1 MSFRMSAP
9 QDLTRARDKLREMRF
24 DGGKEVSRL
33 IALAECNFRLAV
45 HPEADSL
52 EAVTLLRES
61 VKIDGANPKYAYHL
75 GRLHFLRGEFD
86 EAARWFRLACCLAPT
101 SHRIWMH
108 VAVLLRELNAA
119 YHGDERYEPNILLKR
134 ADSIATAIQ
143 AGEDNISADLLDFV
157 PPKSRAAL
165 EKEERQGQ
173 RDKPAAP
180 ISDKAADDM
189 RPSAKVRRYLNAR
202 QCRWPGV
209 EQLSIEQTLVGR
221 ATQANA
227 KKLIPPLQELT
238 EKAGSRRGGPAA
250 AAILCVQWLISGYP
264 VQTVRRLIALIP
276 AGLPSRELLEVVCH
290 LWETPAA
297 RLPKLIASAV
307 EEGPCAPGSGLLVVK
322 LGGLVEASAGA
333 FAPAKAE
340 SLLEELLEANRG
352 DATAPLEYPNPNAD

>member
-1 MSFRMSAP
+1 M
-9 QDLTRARDKLREMRF
+9 
-24 DGGKEVSRL
+24 
-33 IALAECNFRLAV
+33 
-45 HPEADSL
+45 
-52 EAVTLLRES
+52 
-61 VKIDGANPKYAYHL
+61 
-75 GRLHFLRGEFD
+75 
-86 EAARWFRLACCLAPT
+86 
-101 SHRIWMH
+101 
-108 VAVLLRELNAA
+108 
-119 YHGDERYEPNILLKR
+119 
-134 ADSIATAIQ
+134 
-143 AGEDNISADLLDFV
+143 DNISADLLDFV

-227 KKLIPPLQELT
+227 KKLTPPLQELT

-290 LWETPAA
+290 LWEAPAA

-307 EEGPCAPGSGLLVVK
+307 EEGRLPPLVAALIHRERLLWQPLEFRS
-322 LGGLVEASAGA
+322 LGAYRAARQLVAETRRNGA
-333 FAPAKAE
+333 TVNADQIETARDLMTRLDRARE
-340 SLLEELLEANRG
+340 SLV
-352 DATAPLEYPNPNAD
+352 TAAPKSLKDEIPPPKRNEPADHAQSLMLFEVFESAIAAIGRS